1 MTTALA
7 GYLAIGQIAQ
17 HLDLTLPDDIA
28 AGEPVTLGIRSVRP
42 DGRSH
47 HDPSFRWPWPGNWT
61 PRIDADASAA
71 ECSHGLH
78 IALGWRGLSA
88 TGPVHVCQ
96 IVGYRAADVAHVAAT
111 KLRVSQAAVLDVWDV
126 HRMVRDGNLRSANLV
141 GANLSGADLSYADLR
156 SANLRGANLRS
167 ADLRSADL
175 RSADLRSANLR
186 YANLRY
192 ANLYAAPTWSAPT
205 CTAPT
210 CTAPTCAPPTCT
222 APTCATPTCATPTC
236 PAPTCAPPTTT
247 SGRAGPGA
255 EMLWED
261 AGSPC
266 DRSSRDHPAAPR
278 PAPCGLRPGAGQAP
292 RREAPQG
299 RRLVVAGGSLR
310 CPHRRRLRRAG
321 RRLPDGPLVAPPH
334 DPRSLAR

>member
-47 HDPSFRWPWPGNWT
+47 YDTSFRWPWPGNWT

-96 IVGYRAADVAHVAAT
+96 IVGYRAADVAHVGAT

-126 HRMVRDGNLRSANLV
+126 HRMARDGNLFGANLRSAD
-141 GANLSGADLSYADLR
+141 LSGADLSGADLSRADLR
-156 SANLRGANLRS
+156 SANLYGANLYGANLSGANLVGADLSR

-175 RSADLRSANLR
+175 RSADLVGADLRSADLR
-186 YANLRY
+186 YANLSR
-192 ANLYAAPTWSAPT
+192 ADLRSAHHDKWT
-205 CTAPT
+205 CHDK
-210 CTAPTCAPPTCT
+210 
-222 APTCATPTCATPTC
+222 
-236 PAPTCAPPTTT
+236 
-247 SGRAGPGA
+247 RN
-255 EMLWED
+255 
-261 AGSPC
+261 
-266 DRSSRDHPAAPR
+266 
-278 PAPCGLRPGAGQAP
+278 
-292 RREAPQG
+292 
-299 RRLVVAGGSLR
+299 
-310 CPHRRRLRRAG
+310 RLR
-321 RRLPDGPLVAPPH
+321 
-334 DPRSLAR
+334 

>member
-96 IVGYRAADVAHVAAT
+96 IVGYRAADVAHVGAT

-126 HRMVRDGNLRSANLV
+126 HRMVRDGNLV
-141 GANLSGADLSYADLR
+141 GANLS
-156 SANLRGANLRS
+156 GANLRS
-167 ADLRSADL
+167 ADLYGADLSRADL
-175 RSADLRSANLR
+175 RSADLSGANLRSADLVGANLVGANLRSADLYGADLRYADLYGANLR
-186 YANLRY
+186 YADLRY
-192 ANLYAAPTWSAPT
+192 ADLYGANLRSAYHDKWT
-205 CTAPT
+205 CHDK
-210 CTAPTCAPPTCT
+210 
-222 APTCATPTCATPTC
+222 
-236 PAPTCAPPTTT
+236 
-247 SGRAGPGA
+247 RN
-255 EMLWED
+255 
-261 AGSPC
+261 
-266 DRSSRDHPAAPR
+266 
-278 PAPCGLRPGAGQAP
+278 
-292 RREAPQG
+292 
-299 RRLVVAGGSLR
+299 
-310 CPHRRRLRRAG
+310 RLR
-321 RRLPDGPLVAPPH
+321 
-334 DPRSLAR
+334 

>member
-96 IVGYRAADVAHVAAT
+96 IVGYRAADVAHVGAT

-126 HRMVRDGNLRSANLV
+126 HRMVRDGNLV
-141 GANLSGADLSYADLR
+141 GANLSGADLRRRPVRRRPVPRRPAQRRPERRRPARRQPGRRQPGRRRPVRRRPVPRRPALR
-156 SANLRGANLRS
+156 RPVRRQPALRRPALRRPVGANLRS
-167 ADLRSADL
+167 AYHDK
-175 RSADLRSANLR
+175 
-186 YANLRY
+186 
-192 ANLYAAPTWSAPT
+192 W
-205 CTAPT
+205 
-210 CTAPTCAPPTCT
+210 
-222 APTCATPTCATPTC
+222 
-236 PAPTCAPPTTT
+236 T
-247 SGRAGPGA
+247 S
-255 EMLWED
+255 W
-261 AGSPC
+261 
-266 DRSSRDHPAAPR
+266 
-278 PAPCGLRPGAGQAP
+278 P
-292 RREAPQG
+292 RRRNALGG
-299 RRLVVAGGSLR
+299 RWLTV
-310 CPHRRRLRRAG
+310 
-321 RRLPDGPLVAPPH
+321 
-334 DPRSLAR
+334 RSVQS

>member
-96 IVGYRAADVAHVAAT
+96 IVGYRAADVAHVGAT

-126 HRMVRDGNLRSANLV
+126 HRMARDGNLYGANLRYADLRYADLSGANLV
-141 GANLSGADLSYADLR
+141 GANLVGADLS
-156 SANLRGANLRS
+156 GANLRS
-167 ADLRSADL
+167 ADLRYADL
-175 RSADLRSANLR
+175 SGANLRYTDLRSANLR
-186 YANLRY
+186 YANLSG
-192 ANLYAAPTWSAPT
+192 ANHNTLTTWPTGF
-205 CTAPT
+205 
-210 CTAPTCAPPTCT
+210 
-222 APTCATPTCATPTC
+222 TPT
-236 PAPTCAPPTTT
+236 
-247 SGRAGPGA
+247 GRT
-255 EMLWED
+255 
-261 AGSPC
+261 
-266 DRSSRDHPAAPR
+266 
-278 PAPCGLRPGAGQAP
+278 Q
-292 RREAPQG
+292 
-299 RRLVVAGGSLR
+299 
-310 CPHRRRLRRAG
+310 
-321 RRLPDGPLVAPPH
+321 
-334 DPRSLAR
+334 

>member
-96 IVGYRAADVAHVAAT
+96 VVGYRAADVAHVAAT

-126 HRMVRDGNLRSANLV
+126 HRMVRDGNLV
-141 GANLSGADLSYADLR
+141 GANLRYADLR
-156 SANLRGANLRS
+156 SADLRYADLRYANLYGADLYGANLRS
-167 ADLRSADL
+167 ADLYG
-175 RSADLRSANLR
+175 ANLR
-186 YANLRY
+186 YADLRY
-192 ANLYAAPTWSAPT
+192 ADLRYADLSGANLRSAYHDKW
-205 CTAPT
+205 
-210 CTAPTCAPPTCT
+210 
-222 APTCATPTCATPTC
+222 
-236 PAPTCAPPTTT
+236 T
-247 SGRAGPGA
+247 S
-255 EMLWED
+255 W
-261 AGSPC
+261 
-266 DRSSRDHPAAPR
+266 
-278 PAPCGLRPGAGQAP
+278 P
-292 RREAPQG
+292 RRRNALGG
-299 RRLVVAGGSLR
+299 RWLTV
-310 CPHRRRLRRAG
+310 
-321 RRLPDGPLVAPPH
+321 
-334 DPRSLAR
+334 RSVQS

>member
-47 HDPSFRWPWPGNWT
+47 YDTSFRWPWPGNWT

-96 IVGYRAADVAHVAAT
+96 IVGYRAADVAHVGAT

-126 HRMVRDGNLRSANLV
+126 HRMARDGNLF
-141 GANLSGADLSYADLR
+141 
-156 SANLRGANLRS
+156 GANLRS

-175 RSADLRSANLR
+175 RSANLYAAALSGANLSGANLVGANLSGANLVGANLYGANLYGADLRSADLYGANLR
-186 YANLRY
+186 YADLRY
-192 ANLYAAPTWSAPT
+192 ADLSGADLRSAYHDKW
-205 CTAPT
+205 
-210 CTAPTCAPPTCT
+210 
-222 APTCATPTCATPTC
+222 
-236 PAPTCAPPTTT
+236 T
-247 SGRAGPGA
+247 S
-255 EMLWED
+255 W
-261 AGSPC
+261 
-266 DRSSRDHPAAPR
+266 
-278 PAPCGLRPGAGQAP
+278 P
-292 RREAPQG
+292 RRRNALGG
-299 RRLVVAGGSLR
+299 RWLTV
-310 CPHRRRLRRAG
+310 
-321 RRLPDGPLVAPPH
+321 
-334 DPRSLAR
+334 RSVQS

>member
-47 HDPSFRWPWPGNWT
+47 HDTSFRWPWPGNWT

-96 IVGYRAADVAHVAAT
+96 IVGYRAADVAHVGAT

-126 HRMVRDGNLRSANLV
+126 HRMARDGNLR
-141 GANLSGADLSYADLR
+141 GADLSYADLSSADLRSADLSRADLR
-156 SANLRGANLRS
+156 SANLYGADLSGANLVGANLVGANLYGADLYGADLRSADLYGANLRS
-167 ADLRSADL
+167 ADLYGANLRYADL
-175 RSADLRSANLR
+175 RSAYHDK
-186 YANLRY
+186 
-192 ANLYAAPTWSAPT
+192 W
-205 CTAPT
+205 
-210 CTAPTCAPPTCT
+210 
-222 APTCATPTCATPTC
+222 
-236 PAPTCAPPTTT
+236 T
-247 SGRAGPGA
+247 S
-255 EMLWED
+255 W
-261 AGSPC
+261 
-266 DRSSRDHPAAPR
+266 
-278 PAPCGLRPGAGQAP
+278 P
-292 RREAPQG
+292 RRRNALGG
-299 RRLVVAGGSLR
+299 RWLTV
-310 CPHRRRLRRAG
+310 
-321 RRLPDGPLVAPPH
+321 
-334 DPRSLAR
+334 RSVQS

>member
-28 AGEPVTLGIRSVRP
+28 AGQHVTLGVRSVRP

-126 HRMVRDGNLRSANLV
+126 HRMVRDGNLR
-141 GANLSGADLSYADLR
+141 GADLSYADLSGADLSYADLR

-175 RSADLRSANLR
+175 SGADLRYANLRSADLSDANLR
-186 YANLRY
+186 YANLHGANLRY
-192 ANLYAAPTWSAPT
+192 ANLHGANHNTLTTWPTGF
-205 CTAPT
+205 
-210 CTAPTCAPPTCT
+210 
-222 APTCATPTCATPTC
+222 TPTGRTP
-236 PAPTCAPPTTT
+236 
-247 SGRAGPGA
+247 
-255 EMLWED
+255 
-261 AGSPC
+261 
-266 DRSSRDHPAAPR
+266 
-278 PAPCGLRPGAGQAP
+278 
-292 RREAPQG
+292 
-299 RRLVVAGGSLR
+299 
-310 CPHRRRLRRAG
+310 
-321 RRLPDGPLVAPPH
+321 
-334 DPRSLAR
+334 

>member
-28 AGEPVTLGIRSVRP
+28 AGEHVTLGVRSVRP

-96 IVGYRAADVAHVAAT
+96 IVGYRAADVAHVGAT

-126 HRMVRDGNLRSANLV
+126 HRMVRDGNLV
-141 GANLSGADLSYADLR
+141 GANLS
-156 SANLRGANLRS
+156 GANLRS
-167 ADLRSADL
+167 ADLYGADLSRADL
-175 RSADLRSANLR
+175 RSADLSGANLRSADLSGANLVGANLRSADLYGADLRYADLYGANLR
-186 YANLRY
+186 YADLRY
-192 ANLYAAPTWSAPT
+192 ADLSGANLRSAYHDKW
-205 CTAPT
+205 
-210 CTAPTCAPPTCT
+210 
-222 APTCATPTCATPTC
+222 
-236 PAPTCAPPTTT
+236 T
-247 SGRAGPGA
+247 S
-255 EMLWED
+255 W
-261 AGSPC
+261 
-266 DRSSRDHPAAPR
+266 
-278 PAPCGLRPGAGQAP
+278 P
-292 RREAPQG
+292 RRRNALGG
-299 RRLVVAGGSLR
+299 RWLTV
-310 CPHRRRLRRAG
+310 
-321 RRLPDGPLVAPPH
+321 
-334 DPRSLAR
+334 RSVQS